1 MRPEH
6 PNVFVQPGVVR
17 RNHPTFDSAEV
28 MRVVERKIRNK
39 TQRSYLL
46 SSKRRPMGLASV
58 LDKRHSAIG
67 KSAQQFCGNAVVAE
81 NVRQEDGF
89 GARRYFLE
97 HLSIVHTQSS
107 RIDIHEDRLKTA
119 VEDRKSTRL
128 NSSHSQISYAVF
140 CLKKKN
146 KKRRTYT
153 SE

>member
-39 TQRSYLL
+39 TQRSLPL
-46 SSKRRPMGLASV
+46 APERRPIGLARV
-58 LDKRHSAIG
+58 LDKAASAVG
-67 KSAQQFCGNAVVAE
+67 KAAEQFWGYGVVGPEGGKE
-81 NVRQEDGF
+81 NGF

-119 VEDRKSTRL
+119 
-128 NSSHSQISYAVF
+128 
-140 CLKKKN
+140 
-146 KKRRTYT
+146 
-153 SE
+153 